1 MIGMLKATMSLYGFG
16 NGAFGILY
24 LVAPDQLALVQGAEN
39 TSAYL
44 TSTKMALGA
53 GLAAAGVFIVI
64 AARDPVKRLLWVKY
78 AIALAVLFSA
88 VAWYSGL
95 VLFDDLGQAS
105 TGVIIHGVFA
115 LLLLALYP
123 KASRVAQDAS

>member
-1 MIGMLKATMSLYGFG
+1 MMMLKATMILYGLGNAVFG
-16 NGAFGILY
+16 VLY
-24 LVAPDQLALVQGAEN
+24 LVAPDQLALMQGAESA
-39 TSAYL
+39 SAYL

-53 GLAAAGVFIVI
+53 GLAVAGVFIVI
-64 AARDPVKRLLWVKY
+64 AARDPVKRLLWVKF

-123 KASRVAQDAS
+123 KASRVTQYAS